1 MATILVI
8 DDVPAVLF
16 SVKII
21 LQGAGHKVT
30 SAGTGA
36 LGLDLLKGTIFDLV
50 ITDIWMPGSSG
61 QDVIRQGRMQSPT
74 TRFMAITGG
83 DPNLSDQLD
92 QIHRQDYGADLVLL
106 KPFEKAKLLDAVS
119 QVLAAA

>member
-30 SAGTGA
+30 GAGTGA

-61 QDVIRQGRMQSPT
+61 QDVIRQGRKQSPT

-83 DPNLSDQLD
+83 DPNLSDHLD
-92 QIHRQDYGADLVLL
+92 QVHRQDYGADLVLF
-106 KPFEKAKLLDAVS
+106 KPFEKAQLLDAVS
-119 QVLAAA
+119 NVLSAA

>member
-8 DDVPAVLF
+8 DDVPALLF
-16 SVKII
+16 SVKIV

-50 ITDIWMPGSSG
+50 ITDIWMPGSGG
-61 QDVIRQGRMQSPT
+61 QDVIRKGRTQSPT

-83 DPNLSDQLD
+83 DPNLSDHLD
-92 QIHRQDYGADLVLL
+92 RLHREDYGADLVLS
-106 KPFEKAKLLDAVS
+106 KPFEKAQLLEAVS
-119 QVLAAA
+119 RVLAAA